1 MSETNL
7 PEPTL
12 LELTES
18 AQRHFARLMAS
29 QGGDADGIALSAV
42 HPGTPKADA
51 RLAFCEAGELTGDEW
66 MLQCEGFAL
75 YVDAASAP
83 YFEGARIDFIEAAG
97 GGQLNI
103 RAPKLKG
110 SPPDANADLAEQV
123 RYLLD
128 TEINPQLASWRPR
141 VAGDDHRRQR
151 RGVALRRRL
160 PRLRHGRCHV
170 EERHREDLA
179 VEIAAAHR
187 DPRCDR
193 SQQGRGAVYEAQCLK
208 SPILP
213 GLRFG

>member
-7 PEPTL
+7 TEPAL

-18 AQRHFARLMAS
+18 AQRHFARLFAA

-51 RLAFCEAGELTGDEW
+51 RLAFCETNELTGDEW

-110 SPPDANADLAEQV
+110 SPPDADADLAEQV

-128 TEINPQLASWRPR
+128 TEINPQLASHGGR
-141 VAGDDHRRQR
+141 VSLETITADN
-151 RGVALRRRL
+151 A
-160 PRLRHGRCHV
+160 
-170 EERHREDLA
+170 A
-179 VEIAAAHR
+179 V
-187 DPRCDR
+187 
-193 SQQGRGAVYEAQCLK
+193 
-208 SPILP
+208 
-213 GLRFG
+213 LRFGGGCHGCGMVDVTLKNGIEKTLLSKLPQLTAIRDATDHSKGVAPYMKRSA

>member
-1 MSETNL
+1 MSETN
-7 PEPTL
+7 L

-18 AQRHFARLMAS
+18 AQRHFARLMAT
-29 QGGDADGIALSAV
+29 QGGDADGIGLSAI

-110 SPPDANADLAEQV
+110 APPDADADLADQV

-128 TEINPQLASWRPR
+128 TEINPQLASHGGR
-141 VAGDDHRRQR
+141 VSLETITADN
-151 RGVALRRRL
+151 A
-160 PRLRHGRCHV
+160 
-170 EERHREDLA
+170 A
-179 VEIAAAHR
+179 V
-187 DPRCDR
+187 
-193 SQQGRGAVYEAQCLK
+193 
-208 SPILP
+208 
-213 GLRFG
+213 LRFGGGCHGCGMVDVTLKNGIEKTLLSKLPQLAAIRDATDHSKGAAPYMKRSA

>member
-1 MSETNL
+1 MNE
-7 PEPTL
+7 L

-42 HPGTPKADA
+42 HPGTSKADA
-51 RLAFCEAGELTGDEW
+51 RLAFCDKSELTGDEW
-66 MLQCEGFAL
+66 MLRCDDFAL

-110 SPPDANADLAEQV
+110 SPPNADADLVEQV

-128 TEINPQLASWRPR
+128 TEINPQLASHGGR
-141 VAGDDHRRQR
+141 VALEAVTADN
-151 RGVALRRRL
+151 VAL
-160 PRLRHGRCHV
+160 
-170 EERHREDLA
+170 
-179 VEIAAAHR
+179 
-187 DPRCDR
+187 
-193 SQQGRGAVYEAQCLK
+193 
-208 SPILP
+208 
-213 GLRFG
+213 LRFGGGCHGCGMVDVTLKNGIEKTLLSKLPQLTAIRDATDHSSGATPYIKRHG

>member
-1 MSETNL
+1 MSDTNL

-66 MLQCEGFAL
+66 MLRCEGFAL

-83 YFEGARIDFIEAAG
+83 YFEGARIDFIEAAA

-128 TEINPQLASWRPR
+128 TEINPQLASHGGR
-141 VAGDDHRRQR
+141 VSLETITADN
-151 RGVALRRRL
+151 A
-160 PRLRHGRCHV
+160 
-170 EERHREDLA
+170 A
-179 VEIAAAHR
+179 V
-187 DPRCDR
+187 
-193 SQQGRGAVYEAQCLK
+193 
-208 SPILP
+208 
-213 GLRFG
+213 LRFGGGCHGCGMVDVTLKNGIEKTLLSKLPQLTAIRDATDHSKGAAPYMKRSA